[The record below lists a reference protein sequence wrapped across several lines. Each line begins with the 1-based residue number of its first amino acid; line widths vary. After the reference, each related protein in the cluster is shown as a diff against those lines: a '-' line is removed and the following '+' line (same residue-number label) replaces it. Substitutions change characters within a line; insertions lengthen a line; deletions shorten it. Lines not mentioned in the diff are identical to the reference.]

1 MEKKIL
7 FSATRML
14 KRAALL
20 ENDKVVELAI
30 ERPDEF
36 RIVGNIY
43 RGKVTSILPGI
54 QAAFI
59 DIGLEKCAFLHA
71 TDVDPSLLLDERD
84 ISMDRHPAVAS
95 SNRKRIARIPI
106 EKVLSVG
113 QEILVQVA
121 KEPISSKG
129 AKITTQISLAGRF
142 LVLVPDTDFIGVSK
156 KTHDFK
162 KREKLKN
169 IIAQIKPKGVGF
181 IVRTIG
187 LQVSE
192 TEFIK
197 EIHLLIDAWKKTQN
211 EALSGSGP
219 KLVYQELGIT
229 TRVIRDIFSDDVSQV
244 YVDNK
249 SDYQE
254 ILEYLRSLSPDLC
267 KRVIHYRESESLF
280 DKFDIEKDLERLL
293 KRKVWLKS
301 GGYILIDKTE
311 ALVAIDV
318 NTGRNIGKTNLEDTI
333 FKTNLDAVYE
343 ICRQL
348 RLRDIGGLIV
358 VDFIDMRSPENR
370 RKIENEMR
378 KALDNDST
386 ATSYTGLSKF
396 CLMEI
401 TRKRVRPELQEFFTN
416 VCHAC
421 QGLGWVFS
429 AETVTSRIDRDL
441 KRIRVQDQKLMLAVH
456 PAVAAFLF
464 KDNDRMKKNM
474 ERDHRCNLEVIE
486 DEELDQD
493 EYILST
499 SDGVILQDTSAKDSK
514 ESKEDDA

>member
-7 FSATRML
+7 FNATRTL

-20 ENDKVVELAI
+20 ENNKIVELVV
-30 ERPDEF
+30 ERPDEY
-36 RIVGNIY
+36 RLVGNIY
-43 RGKVTSILPGI
+43 RGKVKSILPGI

-84 ISMDRHPAVAS
+84 ISNDRFSSLTS

-113 QEILVQVA
+113 QEVLVQVA

-162 KREKLKN
+162 KREKLKD

-197 EIHLLIDAWKKTQN
+197 EIHLLLDAWKKAQSV
-211 EALSGSGP
+211 ALSGSGP
-219 KLVYQELGIT
+219 KLVHQELGIT
-229 TRVIRDIFSDDVSQV
+229 TRVIRDIFSDDVTQV
-244 YVDNK
+244 YVDEEN
-249 SDYQE
+249 DYRE
-254 ILEYLRSLSPDLC
+254 ILGYLRSLSPDLC
-267 KRVIHYRESESLF
+267 QRVIHYKERESLF

-301 GGYILIDKTE
+301 GGYILIDRTE

-333 FKTNLDAVYE
+333 FRTNLDAVSE

-358 VDFIDMRSPENR
+358 VDFIDMRILENR
-370 RKIENEMR
+370 KKIENEMR
-378 KALDNDST
+378 RALDNDPT
-386 ATSYTGLSKF
+386 ATAYTGLSKF

-401 TRKRVRPELQEFFTN
+401 TRKRVRPELQEFFTD

-429 AETVTSRIDRDL
+429 AETVTARIERDFKRL
-441 KRIRVQDQKLMLAVH
+441 KVNEKDLILAVH

-464 KDNDRMKKNM
+464 KDDGLMKRTM
-474 ERDHRCNLEVIE
+474 ERDFHCALQVIE
-486 DEELDQD
+486 DGEMDQD
-493 EYILST
+493 EYVLST
-499 SDGVILQDTSAKDSK
+499 TTGVVLQDTSSK
-514 ESKEDDA
+514 ESKDTDA